1 MADVSDDGGSVA
13 NQIDHSEETSP
24 EDLNAVTRENALR
37 VERNCRRAERRA
49 DAVDLAAV
57 SDDEPL
63 IEVPSRTTSP
73 APSPQE
79 TPSSVGSSPSLAMHS
94 ALQNFDIICTICSYV
109 HRGSLPALASTCRV
123 FERPALDVLWRNL
136 RSVEPLVKCLPSDLF
151 GIEKGHMALLKP
163 LDAKTWNI
171 LCKYTSRVRSI
182 TQLDRLAVIKPLASL
197 ILSCP
202 LTPAS
207 MFPNLREL
215 KWHADETHCAAEFL
229 RMAFVPTLLSLDVVI
244 YSASSIFLSVLS
256 SLGTLCPQLQ
266 RMSVESR
273 SPTNDSDMVLKA
285 SPFIAQSIS
294 QLHHLRE
301 LFVWDLGNQGNE
313 HLAQLRALR
322 KLWLDLET
330 SSVWERR
337 LRLRFPGFRD
347 LDFLMF
353 FITNLEHALEFLN
366 SLQVIGSKSVQ
377 ISFIPTLPFTSPST
391 TLYQF
396 FATLGEICD
405 HDNLVS
411 FSLDQCSVK
420 VNAKL
425 DVFTPLYP
433 CRNLTRLLIEN
444 GCDISMTDKE
454 LLQLMR
460 AWPKLEVLAISRF
473 VSIKGTTIPT
483 FRGLIS
489 FPRLCPALTSLTL
502 VIDTT
507 LWHGIDLKSPGGG
520 IRNQNL
526 KNLVLGNSPVGSPA
540 QVALI
545 LNGLFPNLKKINL
558 NCWYSAPK
566 KFLSQQ
572 QAAMPQWE
580 AVNFSLLS
588 FSIVKERCAE
598 T

>member
-13 NQIDHSEETSP
+13 DRIDDSEKTSP
-24 EDLNAVTRENALR
+24 DELNAVARENALR
-37 VERNCRRAERRA
+37 VERNRRRTERRA
-49 DAVDLAAV
+49 DAVNLAAV

-63 IEVPSRTTSP
+63 IEAPSRTNSP
-73 APSPQE
+73 TPSPPE
-79 TPSSVGSSPSLAMHS
+79 TPSSVDSSPSLVMHS
-94 ALQNFDIICTICSYV
+94 ALQNFDIICTICLYV
-109 HRGSLPALASTCRV
+109 HRGSLSALASTCRI
-123 FERPALDVLWRNL
+123 FEGPALDVLWRNL
-136 RSVEPLVKCLPSDLF
+136 ESVEPLVKCLPSNLF
-151 GIEKGHMALLKP
+151 GIEKGHIALRKP

-171 LCKYTSRVRSI
+171 LRKYTSRVRSI
-182 TQLDRLAVIKPLASL
+182 TQLDSLAIIKPLASL

-202 LTPAS
+202 LAPAL
-207 MFPNLREL
+207 MFPNLRRL

-273 SPTNDSDMVLKA
+273 SPTDDSDMVLKA

-301 LFVWDLGNQGNE
+301 LFVWDLGDQGNE

-322 KLWLDLET
+322 KLWLDLEP

-337 LRLRFPGFRD
+337 LHLRSPGFRD

-353 FITNLEHALEFLN
+353 FITDLEHALEFLK
-366 SLQVIGSKSVQ
+366 SLQVIGSKSIQ
-377 ISFIPTLPFTSPST
+377 IRFIPTRPFT
-391 TLYQF
+391 
-396 FATLGEICD
+396 I
-405 HDNLVS
+405 
-411 FSLDQCSVK
+411 SLNSSIK
-420 VNAKL
+420 VNAKP
-425 DVFTPLYP
+425 DIFTPLYP

-454 LLQLMR
+454 LRKLIR

-473 VSIKGTTIPT
+473 VSIKDTAIPT
-483 FRGLIS
+483 FHALIS
-489 FPRLCPALTSLTL
+489 LPQLCPALTSLTL

-507 LWHGIDLKSPGGG
+507 LRHGIDLKSPSGG

-526 KNLVLGNSPVGSPA
+526 KNLVLGNSPVDSPA

-545 LNGLFPNLKKINL
+545 LNGLFPNLKKIDL
-558 NCWYSAPK
+558 DCWYSAPK
-566 KFLSQQ
+566 KFFPQK
-572 QAAMPQWE
+572 QAVMPQWE

-588 FSIVKERCAE
+588 FSIVKERCTE
-598 T
+598 